1 MRRIALIALC
11 GLAVAVPALAQD
23 KLPLGSRVGNSAA
36 GAAAAAVSGYDDG
49 GRRDPFVSPIAP
61 KKAAAPNR
69 PRLGLISL
77 SISEVVVKGIV
88 RNGPS
93 VVAILEGPDG
103 KSFVAHNQDKLQDAV
118 VKSIDLDGVVFVA
131 QIADAF
137 GVMHA
142 RDVRKS
148 LRPPAIEGAR

>member
-1 MRRIALIALC
+1 
-11 GLAVAVPALAQD
+11 
-23 KLPLGSRVGNSAA
+23 
-36 GAAAAAVSGYDDG
+36 
-49 GRRDPFVSPIAP
+49 
-61 KKAAAPNR
+61 
-69 PRLGLISL
+69 
-77 SISEVVVKGIV
+77 V